1 MSPDL
6 QRLID
11 LQRLE
16 STIADAKARIATHP
30 QRLAEADAQLAA
42 ANLLLESA
50 KNRLK
55 DNQEARRT
63 LDKDIA
69 LYQGR
74 LSKFRDQQS
83 AVKTNK
89 EYQALGHEIETAQHD
104 LGAVELKVIERM
116 VEADGIAADVK
127 QAESVFAARRKEI
140 EAQKKQMGD
149 ELAVVEAALKTA
161 TDERAALLKAI
172 DQRLVST
179 FEQVARVRKGIA
191 VTTATRDG
199 LCSVCHVRL
208 RPQVFQQIRQNDS
221 IVQCDSCQR
230 ILYYVPPPPPAEGAI
245 FRLPNPRCSGP
256 RPAVPRPPTSMAAR
270 AEIRVLRATA
280 SASSAKTARLSN

>member
-89 EYQALGHEIETAQHD
+89 EYQALGHEIETAQKD
-104 LGAVELKVIERM
+104 LGGVEEKVIERM
-116 VEADGIAADVK
+116 VEADAIAADVK

-140 EAQKKQMGD
+140 DAQKKQMGD
-149 ELAVVEAALKTA
+149 ELATVEAALKAA
-161 TDERAALLKAI
+161 TEERATLLKQI

-208 RPQVFQQIRQNDS
+208 RPQVFQLIRQNDT

-230 ILYYVPPPPPAEGAI
+230 ILYYVPPPPPAEGVI
-245 FRLPNPRCSGP
+245 VR
-256 RPAVPRPPTSMAAR
+256 
-270 AEIRVLRATA
+270 
-280 SASSAKTARLSN
+280 